1 MLSFETPHIEADGV
15 ILFPDH
21 EDPLLWY
28 YSAGMPQMALGPQGR
43 PMFDLWVYTEALV
56 HDFLTGTR
64 IPDEMGGGFLTL
76 GVNCRRTDRELREAR
91 KAIARATD
99 ADEDAIKLS
108 PIPYTQGKA
117 SVIALDNTTLGTVTP
132 DPAGADPN
140 AGRPRFVTAILGA
153 GVPALLGDLQSIFS
167 LSLSDD
173 GAAFMAGM
181 FDATSTPVGVVYELE
196 FEGLS
201 PAVNVTVRADM
212 DKLRRHFG
220 GGLQGQVQW
229 FKADIQAAVDHLVQT
244 NAVEIDSS
252 TFIDSDAAREAE
264 QRAIALFKEDLIQQ
278 MFRPSLPQ
286 PPKPAP
292 GQGLGEAIAALAR
305 TGSGAAS
312 GGAAGAATAA
322 TGGSLGLTLKFEQE
336 TAHLSGTF
344 SYNSR
349 MPVSR
354 TDAPQAFLQTLIDP
368 DDHAEH
374 TTLINLGTASAF
386 FDRVEAIVSLPEEET
401 FAEMNLRQAVV
412 SMAYGEGDPSRPP
425 DVKPPLVCLPGG
437 ERTRV
442 LAFHRNGRPS
452 MAVTYDITYEFDDPV
467 NATVDRS
474 RYVTPRTTSTTRA
487 VMFDPRGDFGYRRL
501 ILRPGRI
508 PADVAEISLTADFAT
523 PSGAFTARRTFGLHG
538 PFDRT
543 IAEIAPNGA
552 EWSIRTEEKGPG
564 TFRLTPTYVFADD
577 SGVWTAPQQIAE
589 SAFFTLDAPFRAQ
602 RQLII
607 QPNVLSPS
615 VEGIDVEVEYDD
627 ATAGYRRRFRDTLVP
642 PFQALTLQWSIL
654 DEDRRTVRIRS
665 TVREGGIVSQ
675 GEWIDWDETTHVVG
689 SDAARPDA
697 LTVRLIGG
705 DLASTGLDAVLVE
718 VRAPDETGAPRTTE
732 LFFGPGDPI
741 TATVD
746 LIRRPGQPLTYDF
759 RTQTFRST
767 GEAAISPWQTRTDAL
782 QLIISIRTL

>member
-28 YSAGMPQMALGPQGR
+28 YSAGAPQMALGPQGR

-56 HDFLTGTR
+56 HNVLTGTQ
-64 IPDEMGGGFLTL
+64 IPEQMGGGFLTL
-76 GVNCRRTDRELREAR
+76 GVNCRRTDRDLREAR
-91 KAIARATD
+91 KAIARATG
-99 ADEDAIKLS
+99 ADEDAVTLS
-108 PIPYTQGKA
+108 PIPYTEGKA

-132 DPAGADPN
+132 DPAGTDPN
-140 AGRPRFVTAILGA
+140 AGRPRFVTTILGA

-181 FDATSTPVGVVYELE
+181 FSATSTPVGVVYELE
-196 FEGLS
+196 FQGLS
-201 PAVNVTVRADM
+201 PAVDVTVTADM

-244 NAVEIDSS
+244 NVIQIDSS

-264 QRAIALFKEDLIQQ
+264 QKAIALFKEDLIQQ

-286 PPKPAP
+286 PPQPAP
-292 GQGLGEAIAALAR
+292 GQGLGQAIAALAG
-305 TGSGAAS
+305 TGTGNAA

-322 TGGSLGLTLKFEQE
+322 TGGSLGLVLKFQQE

-344 SYNSR
+344 SYRSR

-368 DDHAEH
+368 DEADEH
-374 TTLINLGTASAF
+374 TTVINLGTASAF
-386 FDRVEAIVSLPEEET
+386 FDRVEAIVSLPEDKT

-412 SMAYGEGDPSRPP
+412 SMSYGDDDPSRPP
-425 DVKPPLVCLPGG
+425 DVKPPLICQPGG
-437 ERTRV
+437 ERNRV
-442 LAFHRNGRPS
+442 LAFHRNGRSS
-452 MAVTYDITYEFDDPV
+452 MAVSYDITYEFDDPV
-467 NATVDRS
+467 DATVDRS
-474 RYVTPRTTSTTRA
+474 RYATPRQTSTSRS
-487 VMFDPRGDFGYRRL
+487 VMIDPRGDFGYRRL
-501 ILRPGRI
+501 TLRPGRI
-508 PADVAEISLTADFAT
+508 PADVAEISLDAEFAT
-523 PSGAFTARRTFGLHG
+523 PSGTFAASRGFRLTAPFTR
-538 PFDRT
+538 P
-543 IAEIAPNGA
+543 IAEIAPDGA
-552 EWSIRTEEKGPG
+552 DWTIRTEEKGPG
-564 TFRLTPTYVFADD
+564 TFRLTPTYVFAE
-577 SGVWTAPQQIAE
+577 GGTWTAPQQTADQP
-589 SAFFTLDAPFRAQ
+589 FVTLDAPFRAQ
-602 RQLII
+602 RQLIV

-615 VEGIDVEVEYDD
+615 VEGIDVEIEYDD
-627 ATAGYRRRFRDTLVP
+627 RPADYHRRFRATLVP
-642 PFQALTLQWSIL
+642 PFAALSLSWSIL
-654 DEDRRTVRIRS
+654 DEDRRTCRIRS

-675 GEWIDWDETTHVVG
+675 GKWVDWDETTHVVG
-689 SDAARPDA
+689 TDAARPDA

-705 DLASTGLDAVLVE
+705 DLAGAGLDAVLVE
-718 VRAPDETGAPRTTE
+718 IRAPDETGAPRITE
-732 LFFGPGDPI
+732 LFFGPAD
-741 TATVD
+741 TLSATVD
-746 LIRRPGQPLTYDF
+746 LIRRPGQPMTYDF

-767 GEAAISPWQTRTDAL
+767 GQAAVSPWQSRTDAL

>member
-43 PMFDLWVYTEALV
+43 PMFDLWVYTEDLV
-56 HDFLTGTR
+56 HDFFTGTR
-64 IPDEMGGGFLTL
+64 IPEEMGGGFLTL

-99 ADEDAIKLS
+99 ADEDAITLS

-117 SVIALDNTTLGTVTP
+117 SVIALDNTTLGTVAP

-140 AGRPRFVTAILGA
+140 AGRPRFVTQILGA
-153 GVPALLGDLQSIFS
+153 GVPALLGDLQTIFS

-173 GAAFMAGM
+173 GTAFMAGM
-181 FDATSTPVGVVYELE
+181 FEATSTPVGVVYELD

-201 PAVNVTVRADM
+201 PAVNVTVTADM

-244 NAVEIDSS
+244 NVVEIDSS

-264 QRAIALFKEDLIQQ
+264 QKAIALFKEDLIQQ
-278 MFRPSLPQ
+278 MFRPSLPT
-286 PPKPAP
+286 PPQPAP
-292 GQGLGEAIAALAR
+292 GQGMGQAIAALA
-305 TGSGAAS
+305 GLGA
-312 GGAAGAATAA
+312 GAAGAATAA
-322 TGGSLGLTLKFEQE
+322 SGGSLGLVLKFQHE

-344 SYNSR
+344 SYSSR

-354 TDAPQAFLQTLIDP
+354 TDAPQAFLQTLIGP
-368 DDHAEH
+368 DDHDEH
-374 TTLINLGTASAF
+374 TTVINLGTASAF
-386 FDRVEAIVSLPEEET
+386 FDRVEAIVSLPQDET

-412 SMAYGEGDPSRPP
+412 SMSYGEGDPSRPP
-425 DVKPPLVCLPGG
+425 DVKPPLICQPGG
-437 ERTRV
+437 ERNRV

-474 RYVTPRTTSTTRA
+474 RYVTPRTTSTSRS
-487 VMFDPRGDFGYRRL
+487 VMVDPRGDFGYRRL
-501 ILRPGRI
+501 VLRPGRI
-508 PADVAEISLTADFAT
+508 PADVAEISLDADFAT
-523 PSGAFTARRTFGLHG
+523 PSGAFTASRGFRLTA
-538 PFDRT
+538 PFDRP
-543 IAEIAPNGA
+543 IAEIAPDGA

-564 TFRLTPTYVFADD
+564 IFRLTPTYVFTEG
-577 SGVWTAPQQIAE
+577 GVWTAPQQVAE
-589 SAFFTLDAPFRAQ
+589 SPFFTLDAPFRAL
-602 RQLII
+602 RRLIV

-615 VEGIDVEVEYDD
+615 VEGIDIEVEYDD
-627 ATAGYRRRFRDTLVP
+627 APADYRRRFRATLVP
-642 PFQALTLQWSIL
+642 PFAALTLQWSIL
-654 DEDRRTVRIRS
+654 DEDRRSARIRS

-675 GEWIDWDETTHVVG
+675 GEWVETDETTHVVG

-705 DLASTGLDAVLVE
+705 DLASAGLDAVLVE
-718 VRAPDETGAPRTTE
+718 IRAPDETGAPRTTE
-732 LFFGPGDPI
+732 LFFGPTDPP

-746 LIRRPGQPLTYDF
+746 LIRRPGQPMTYDF

-767 GEAAISPWQTRTDAL
+767 GEATVSPWQTRTDAL

>member
-21 EDPLLWY
+21 ENPLLWY

-56 HDFLTGTR
+56 HNVLTGTQ
-64 IPDEMGGGFLTL
+64 IPEQMGGGFLTL
-76 GVNCRRTDRELREAR
+76 GVTCGRSERELREAR
-91 KAIARATD
+91 KAVAQAMD
-99 ADEDAIKLS
+99 AEEDDIILS
-108 PIPYTQGKA
+108 PILYTEGKA
-117 SVIALDNTTLGTVTP
+117 SIIALDNTTLGTVTP

-181 FDATSTPVGVVYELE
+181 FDATSTPVGVVYELT

-201 PAVNVTVRADM
+201 PAVNVTVTADM
-212 DKLRRHFG
+212 DKMRRHFG

-244 NAVEIDSS
+244 NVVQIDSS

-264 QRAIALFKEDLIQQ
+264 QKAIALFKEDLIQQ

-286 PPKPAP
+286 PPRPAP

-305 TGSGAAS
+305 TGTGAAA
-312 GGAAGAATAA
+312 GGATGAATAA

-336 TAHLSGTF
+336 TAHLSGIF

-349 MPVSR
+349 MPVAR

-374 TTLINLGTASAF
+374 TTVINLGTASAF
-386 FDRVEAIVSLPEEET
+386 FDRVEAIVSLPEDKT

-425 DVKPPLVCLPGG
+425 DVKPPLICRPGG
-437 ERTRV
+437 ERNRV

-452 MAVTYDITYEFDDPV
+452 MAVSYDISYEFDDPV

-474 RYVTPRTTSTTRA
+474 RYVTPRQTSTSRS
-487 VMFDPRGDFGYRRL
+487 VMVDPRGDFGYRRL

-508 PADVAEISLTADFAT
+508 PVDVAEISLAADFET
-523 PSGAFTARRTFGLHG
+523 PSGDFTASRGFRLTG
-538 PFDRT
+538 PFNRP
-543 IAEIAPNGA
+543 IAEIAPDGA
-552 EWSIRTEEKGPG
+552 DWTIRTEEKGHG
-564 TFRLTPTYVFADD
+564 TFRLTPTFVFAEG
-577 SGVWTAPQQIAE
+577 GVWTAPQQVAE
-589 SAFFTLDAPFRAQ
+589 SSFFTLDAPFRAQ
-602 RQLII
+602 RQLIV

-615 VEGIDVEVEYDD
+615 VEGIDVEIEYDD
-627 ATAGYRRRFRDTLVP
+627 SPADYRRRFRATLIP

-654 DEDRRTVRIRS
+654 DEDRRSTRIRS

-675 GEWIDWDETTHVVG
+675 GQWEDTEETTHVVG

-705 DLASTGLDAVLVE
+705 DLASVGIDAVLVE
-718 VRAPDETGAPRTTE
+718 VRAPDETGAQRTTE
-732 LFFGPGDPI
+732 LFFGPGDPP

-767 GEAAISPWQTRTDAL
+767 GEAAVSTWQTRTDAL

>member
-28 YSAGMPQMALGPQGR
+28 YSAGAPQMALGPQGR

-56 HDFLTGTR
+56 HNFLTGTQ
-64 IPDEMGGGFLTL
+64 IPDQMGGGFLTL
-76 GVNCRRTDRELREAR
+76 GVNCRRTDRDLREAR
-91 KAIARATD
+91 KAIARA
-99 ADEDAIKLS
+99 AGAEEDAVKLS
-108 PIPYTQGKA
+108 PIPYTKGKA
-117 SVIALDNTTLGTVTP
+117 SVIALDNTTLGTGTP

-140 AGRPRFVTAILGA
+140 AGRPRFVTQILGA
-153 GVPALLGDLQSIFS
+153 GVPALLGDLQAIFS

-181 FDATSTPVGVVYELE
+181 FEATSTPVGVVYELE

-201 PAVNVTVRADM
+201 PAVNVTVTADM
-212 DKLRRHFG
+212 DKVRRHFG

-229 FKADIQAAVDHLVQT
+229 FKADIQAAVDDLVQT
-244 NAVEIDSS
+244 NVVQIDSS

-264 QRAIALFKEDLIQQ
+264 QKAIALFKEDLIQQ

-286 PPKPAP
+286 PPQPAP
-292 GQGLGEAIAALAR
+292 GQGLGQAIAALAR
-305 TGSGAAS
+305 TGAGAGA

-322 TGGSLGLTLKFEQE
+322 TGGSLGLTLKFQQE
-336 TAHLSGTF
+336 TANLSGRF

-368 DDHAEH
+368 NDHDEH
-374 TTLINLGTASAF
+374 TTVINLGTASAF
-386 FDRVEAIVSLPEEET
+386 FDRVEAIVSLPEDET

-412 SMAYGEGDPSRPP
+412 SMSYGDDDPSRPP
-425 DVKPPLVCLPGG
+425 DVKPPLICRPGG
-437 ERTRV
+437 ERNRL
-442 LAFHRNGRPS
+442 LAFPRNGRPS
-452 MAVTYDITYEFDDPV
+452 MAVSYDITFEFDDPV

-474 RYVTPRTTSTTRA
+474 RYVTPRQTSASRA
-487 VMFDPRGDFGYRRL
+487 VMVDPRGDFGYRRL
-501 ILRPGRI
+501 TLRPGRI
-508 PADVAEISLTADFAT
+508 PTDVAEISLDADFET
-523 PSGAFTARRTFGLHG
+523 PSGGFTASRAFRLTG
-538 PFDRT
+538 PFNRP
-543 IAEIAPNGA
+543 IADIAPDGA
-552 EWSIRTEEKGPG
+552 DWTIRTEEKGPG
-564 TFRLTPTYVFADD
+564 TFRLTPTYVFAE
-577 SGVWTAPQQIAE
+577 GVWTAPQQVAE
-589 SAFFTLDAPFRAQ
+589 SPFVTLDAPFRAQ
-602 RQLII
+602 RQLIV

-627 ATAGYRRRFRDTLVP
+627 TPGDYRRRFRATLVP

-654 DEDRRTVRIRS
+654 DEDRRTIRIRS

-675 GEWIDWDETTHVVG
+675 GEWVETEETTHVVG
-689 SDAARPDA
+689 TDAARPDA
-697 LTVRLIGG
+697 LTIRLIGG
-705 DLASTGLDAVLVE
+705 DLASAGLDAVLVE
-718 VRAPDETGAPRTTE
+718 VRAPDETGQPRTTE
-732 LFFGPGDPI
+732 LFFGPADPP

-746 LIRRPGQPLTYDF
+746 LIRRPGQPMTYDF
-759 RTQTFRST
+759 RTQTFRTT
-767 GEAAISPWQTRTDAL
+767 GEATVSLWQTRTDAL